1 MNGQDWTPIILKK
14 KQIESNVSGNIK
26 KTVQIHKADKELNKD
41 EVEAPKTVDCN
52 LKTRVL
58 KLRMF
63 LKMNQADFA
72 KLCSVPLP
80 EYKDLENGK
89 LIQTKA
95 RSIAN
100 RIFQKYKKVMSENEI

>member
-14 KQIESNVSGNIK
+14 KQIESKVSGSTN
-26 KTVQIHKADKELNKD
+26 KTVQINKADKELNKD
-41 EVEAPKTVDCN
+41 ETEAPKMVDCN

-72 KLCSVPLP
+72 KACSIPLP
-80 EYKDLENGK
+80 EYKELEGGK
-89 LIQTKA
+89 LIQAKA

-100 RIFQKYKKVMSENEI
+100 RIFQKYKKTMSENNI